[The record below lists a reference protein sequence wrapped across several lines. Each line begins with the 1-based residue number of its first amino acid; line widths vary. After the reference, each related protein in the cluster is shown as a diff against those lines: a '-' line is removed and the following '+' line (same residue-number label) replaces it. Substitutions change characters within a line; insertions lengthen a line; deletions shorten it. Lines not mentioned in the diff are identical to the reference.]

1 LRQNKRY
8 SNEYLI
14 TSDPFTKNTHVS
26 WSKIGLP
33 TKEYKSYYTKEL
45 KLEPAIR
52 QFEYCPHAI
61 NLLGGP
67 GGAYFSFYIENISG
81 SDYIV
86 FEFGFPTIK
95 LKKKDIV
102 LFLLEDE
109 TILKFEFTENATKKD
124 DIKRRHYKYREIT
137 LPLYHEE
144 IKALSQH
151 KVEKIRITQSADNYT
166 LDINLKETAAIRNH
180 IYCHT
185 GLDRWYSS
193 KNDIQYV
200 IKQLFIDHFRITST
214 QIENY
219 SPLLKSEVIE
229 TDVGQ
234 KITGKCFVYL
244 MVDTTNNYYKIGI
257 SKNPK
262 YREKTLQSEKPT
274 IELIW
279 SKKFANRKMAKSIEG
294 ALHNTFENEHVRGEW
309 FKLSPKDIE
318 DIKESF

>member
-1 LRQNKRY
+1 
-8 SNEYLI
+8 LI
-14 TSDPFTKNTHVS
+14 TSDPFTKNTHLY

-33 TKEYKSYYTKEL
+33 PKEYKSYYTKEL
-45 KLEPAIR
+45 EIQSVICQYK
-52 QFEYCPHAI
+52 YSPHAI

-67 GGAYFSFYIENISG
+67 GSASFSFKIENISG
-81 SDYIV
+81 RDFII
-86 FEFGFPTIK
+86 FEFGFPKIK
-95 LKKKDIV
+95 LKKNDIV

-109 TILKFEFTENATKKD
+109 SIVKFEFTENAKKKD
-124 DIKRRHYKYREIT
+124 DIRYKNHREYREIT
-137 LPLYHEE
+137 LQLYHEE
-144 IKALSQH
+144 IKALTKH
-151 KVEKIRITQSADNYT
+151 NVEKIRITQSTGNYT
-166 LDINLKETAAIRNH
+166 LDINLDEVAMTGVSF
-180 IYCHT
+180 YDHT
-185 GLDRWYSS
+185 RRFGRWYSS

-200 IKQLFIDHFRITST
+200 IKQLFIDHLRITST
-214 QIENY
+214 QIEDY
-219 SPLLKSEVIE
+219 SPLVKSEVIE

-294 ALHNTFENEHVRGEW
+294 ALHKTFENEHVRGEW

-318 DIKESF
+318 DINESF

>member
-1 LRQNKRY
+1 M
-8 SNEYLI
+8 
-14 TSDPFTKNTHVS
+14 P
-26 WSKIGLP
+26 P
-33 TKEYKSYYTKEL
+33 KEYKSYYTKEL
-45 KLEPAIR
+45 GLYNAKN
-52 QFEYCPHAI
+52 QYKYSPHAI

-67 GGAYFSFYIENISG
+67 GSASFSFKIENISG
-81 SDYIV
+81 RDFII
-86 FEFGFPTIK
+86 FEFGNPKIK

-102 LFLLEDE
+102 LFLLENE
-109 TILKFEFTENATKKD
+109 SILKFEFTESAKKKD
-124 DIKRRHYKYREIT
+124 DIRNENWTYREIT
-137 LPLYHEE
+137 LQLYHEE
-144 IKALSQH
+144 IKALTKH

-166 LDINLKETAAIRNH
+166 LDINLEERAAIKKRH
-180 IYCHT
+180 YH
-185 GLDRWYSS
+185 LASWYSS

-219 SPLLKSEVIE
+219 NPLLKSEVIE

-234 KITGKCFVYL
+234 KTTGKCFVYL

-274 IELIW
+274 IEMIW

-294 ALHNTFENEHVRGEW
+294 ALHKTFENEHVRGEW
-309 FKLSPKDIE
+309 FKLSPNDIE
-318 DIKESF
+318 DIMESF